1 MAAEA
6 ETGGERTEEP
16 SQKRLQEARERGQV
30 PRSRELTN
38 FATMLGGSATLV
50 AVGGSMAGR
59 MSQNLRHGLAI
70 DPENLRNPDGMLHA
84 LGEAS
89 IGAVSALLPIFGA
102 LIGLV
107 LLASVVLGGW
117 NFSMQAMAPDF
128 TRLSPLPGL
137 KRLFG
142 LRGAS
147 ELGKALLKCA
157 VVGGVCAA
165 VVSSLFGDVLAL
177 AHMEPRA
184 AIYRGAEL
192 VSWAFVWLC
201 ASLVLIAMIDV
212 PLQLFQFKLA
222 LRMTRQELR
231 DEAKESDGRPET
243 KQRIRSMQQQ
253 LARRRMMH
261 KVPTADVVIVNPTH
275 FAVALKYDPKKMR
288 APRVLAKGVDLVAQ
302 NIRNIATEH
311 RIPIFEAPKLARAL
325 YRSTDLNKDIP
336 AGLYVAVAQVLS
348 YIFRVRSLNPTVA
361 ARVARPNPV
370 VSDEFEEQEP

>member
-30 PRSRELTN
+30 PRSRELTM
-38 FATMLGGSATLV
+38 FATMIGGSATLV
-50 AVGGSMAGR
+50 AIGGSLAAR
-59 MSQNLRHGLAI
+59 LSQMMRHGLSI
-70 DPENLRNPDGMLHA
+70 DPQRLRDPDSLLTT
-84 LGEAS
+84 LGEACT
-89 IGAVSALLPIFGA
+89 GALTVVLPLFGA

-107 LLASVVLGGW
+107 LLSSVLLGGW
-117 NFSMQAMAPDF
+117 NFSPQAMAPDF
-128 TRLSPLPGL
+128 SRLSPLAGM

-157 VVGGVCAA
+157 VVGGVCAGI
-165 VVSSLFGDVLAL
+165 VSWLFGDVLAL

-184 AIYRGAEL
+184 AIGRGVGL
-192 VSWAFVWLC
+192 VGWAFIWLC
-201 ASLVLIAMIDV
+201 ASLALVAIVDV
-212 PLQLFQFKLA
+212 PLQLVQFKHA

-243 KQRIRSMQQQ
+243 KQRIRQMQQQ

-261 KVPTADVVIVNPTH
+261 KIPTADVVIVNPTH

-302 NIRNIATEH
+302 NIRRIAEEH
-311 RIPIFEAPKLARAL
+311 RVPIFESPKLARAL
-325 YRSTDLNKDIP
+325 YRSTDLNREIP
-336 AGLYVAVAQVLS
+336 TGLYAAVAQVLS
-348 YIFRVRSLNPTVA
+348 YIFRVRTLNPSIA
-361 ARVARPNPV
+361 ARVARPDPQ
-370 VSDEFEEQEP
+370 VSDEYADV

>member
-1 MAAEA
+1 MAES
-6 ETGGERTEEP
+6 EQGGERTEEP
-16 SQKRLQEARERGQV
+16 SQKRLQDARERGQV

-38 FATMLGGSATLV
+38 FATMIGGSAMLV
-50 AVGGSMAGR
+50 AIGGSLAGR
-59 MSQNLRHGLAI
+59 LSQTMRHGLSI
-70 DPENLRNPDGMLHA
+70 DPQKLGDPDAMVSSLSEACLSA
-84 LGEAS
+84 LT
-89 IGAVSALLPIFGA
+89 ALLPVFGA

-107 LLASVVLGGW
+107 ILASVVLGGW
-117 NFSMQAMAPDF
+117 NFSPQALAPDF
-128 TRLSPLPGL
+128 SRLSPLAGL

-165 VVSSLFGDVLAL
+165 VVSWIFGDVLAL
-177 AHMEPRA
+177 ARMAPRA
-184 AIYRGAEL
+184 AIGRGAGL
-192 VSWAFVWLC
+192 LSWAFVWLC
-201 ASLVLIAMIDV
+201 ASLALVAMVDV
-212 PLQLFQFKLA
+212 PLQMFQFKRT

-243 KQRIRSMQQQ
+243 KQRIRQMQQTI
-253 LARRRMMH
+253 ARRRMMH
-261 KVPTADVVIVNPTH
+261 KVPAADVVIVNPTH

-302 NIRNIATEH
+302 NIRRIAEEN
-311 RIPIFEAPKLARAL
+311 RVPIFESPKLARAL
-325 YRSTDLNKDIP
+325 YRSTDLDKEIP

-361 ARVARPNPV
+361 ARVARPDPQ
-370 VSDEFEEQEP
+370 VSDEYADV

>member
-16 SQKRLQEARERGQV
+16 SQKRLQDARERGQV

-38 FATMLGGSATLV
+38 FATMIGGSATLV
-50 AVGGSMAGR
+50 AIGGTLSAR
-59 MSQNLRHGLAI
+59 MSELMRHGLSI
-70 DPENLRNPDGMLHA
+70 EPQRLRSTDGMF
-84 LGEAS
+84 
-89 IGAVSALLPIFGA
+89 SALSEACLSALTAMLPVFGA
-102 LIGLV
+102 LIVLV
-107 LLASVVLGGW
+107 LLAALALGGW
-117 NFSMQAMAPDF
+117 NFSAQALAPDF
-128 TRLSPLPGL
+128 TRLSPLAGI

-142 LRGAS
+142 LRGAT

-165 VVSSLFGDVLAL
+165 IVSWIFGDVLAL
-177 AHMEPRA
+177 GHMEA
-184 AIYRGAEL
+184 HTAIGRGAGL

-201 ASLVLIAMIDV
+201 GSLALVAMIDV
-212 PLQLFQFKLA
+212 PLQLYQFKLA
-222 LRMTRQELR
+222 LRMTRQEVR

-243 KQRIRSMQQQ
+243 KQRIRQMQQT

-261 KVPTADVVIVNPTH
+261 KIPTADVVIVNPTH

-302 NIRNIATEH
+302 NIRRIAAEH
-311 RIPIFEAPKLARAL
+311 RVPIFESPKRARAL
-325 YRSTDLNKDIP
+325 YRSTDLNKEIP

-348 YIFRVRSLNPTVA
+348 SIFRVRTLNPTVA
-361 ARVARPNPV
+361 ARMARPDPQ
-370 VSDEFEEQEP
+370 VSDEYEGV